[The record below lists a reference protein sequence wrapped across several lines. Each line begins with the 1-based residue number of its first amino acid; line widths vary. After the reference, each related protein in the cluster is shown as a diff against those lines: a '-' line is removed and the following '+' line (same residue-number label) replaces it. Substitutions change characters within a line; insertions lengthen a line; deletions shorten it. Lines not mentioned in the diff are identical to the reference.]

1 LTSATK
7 GLSCGRAALTLQRFN
22 AVFVL
27 LALNPFQIILS
38 NLLLVAPP
46 VGWRSPTTYSLCPD
60 DTVNTTVS
68 LNRETCASPLSRHH
82 NNNTD
87 ISHCDFRA
95 IMNQDSNIIVYKI
108 ILLVAL
114 LWPYI
119 ISASIISYKQVPL
132 AILDGHG
139 LASNS
144 DVIPGESP
152 FVYCDS
158 NTREDLLQI
167 EYVAVTPNPPRM

>member
-1 LTSATK
+1 
-7 GLSCGRAALTLQRFN
+7 
-22 AVFVL
+22 
-27 LALNPFQIILS
+27 
-38 NLLLVAPP
+38 
-46 VGWRSPTTYSLCPD
+46 
-60 DTVNTTVS
+60 
-68 LNRETCASPLSRHH
+68 
-82 NNNTD
+82 
-87 ISHCDFRA
+87 
-95 IMNQDSNIIVYKI
+95 MNQDSNIIVYKL